1 MGLRVY
7 KVKLYKIN
15 DEFNYES
22 ACDIF
27 VTETPFGIIEIST
40 YYKLTTLS
48 RNSKKRI
55 KCKYVIFGNELND
68 DNLVSLSEVDNY
80 LSEYNNEWYKI
91 YNEEICSNERNKTN
105 ILKKLFSHLN

>member
-15 DEFNYES
+15 DNFNYES
-22 ACDIF
+22 TCDIF
-27 VTETPFGIIEIST
+27 VTETPYGIIEIST
-40 YYKLTTLS
+40 YYRLTTLT
-48 RNSKKRI
+48 RNCKKRNN
-55 KCKYVIFGNELND
+55 CKYVIFGNELND

-80 LSEYNNEWYKI
+80 LSEHNNEWYKI
-91 YNEEICSNERNKTN
+91 YNDEICNNERNKPN